1 MCGITAFL
9 GNKGKTPNLLK
20 LKLTSI
26 ANDSRGGHGVG
37 LWANT
42 TPSYLLK
49 ETTYTNFS
57 DLYEHVH
64 FIKKTTPASCIISHT
79 RYATK
84 GSKTNENLHPFVLGD
99 GKFVFCHNGTIY
111 NILDLVK
118 KYPIGIDTTD
128 KVDSFLLAN
137 IIYKHGYDVL
147 KEYRG
152 KAALVWTDNGG
163 ETVKVFK
170 GESLN
175 TTKVTSEERPLY
187 GVYLTEGLY
196 LSSLKKGLSFIC
208 NAEENKEIFDIATN
222 CIFEFKNNEILSS
235 VEIDRSNAYQDEE
248 KVYYGTTFWQGS
260 NSSSNT
266 NFVKGYEKN
275 DLILHSNKFKLIL
288 ENGYFST
295 AKKKK
300 LLHGVYETNKDCT
313 KFHPIKS
320 VQEGFDKDPYILIF
334 NKGIWVDLD
343 LIKERL
349 EKLNLAFTVENILN
363 YEFKST
369 EAEHISKIPVKY
381 NTSFFRPTRNE
392 QVFYDLPPM
401 FFSKLKYESWNK
413 MNAVSLTSNQL
424 DIPFH
429 TKMEQISKEE
439 LAEESDFNYDVKT
452 VIDFYAENFSISKG
466 LFYILLNKKLTKERL
481 YKIISQSE
489 LLKVDFFDLM
499 LEVSETL
506 GDSNFLMFSPS
517 MFNLVYEEITKE
529 FVTFSDCIENYLVE
543 TYFSFNIE
551 EEEETDYYNKSYNID
566 SENPY
571 ENMAWDMY

>member
-9 GNKGKTPNLLK
+9 GNKGKNPNLLK

-42 TPSYLLK
+42 TPTYLLK
-49 ETTYTNFS
+49 ETSYTNFS

-64 FIKKTTPASCIISHT
+64 FIKKTTPANCIISHT

-137 IIYKHGYDVL
+137 IIYKHGYNVL

-163 ETVKVFK
+163 ETIKVFK
-170 GESLN
+170 GESL
-175 TTKVTSEERPLY
+175 TTAKVTSEERPLY
-187 GVYLTEGLY
+187 GVYLNEGLY

-208 NAEENKEIFDIATN
+208 NAEENKQIFDIATN
-222 CIFEFKNNEILSS
+222 CIFEFKNNDILSS
-235 VEIDRSNAYQDEE
+235 IEIDRSNAYQDEE
-248 KVYYGTTFWQGS
+248 KISYGTNFWQ
-260 NSSSNT
+260 NSSASTNT
-266 NFVKGYEKN
+266 NFVQGYSQN

-288 ENGYFST
+288 ENGYFKT

-313 KFHPIKS
+313 KFHPIKN
-320 VQEGFDKDPYILIF
+320 VKEGFETDPYILIF
-334 NKGIWVDLD
+334 NQGIWIDLN
-343 LIKERL
+343 LIKQRL
-349 EKLNLAFTVENILN
+349 EKVNLAFTVENILN
-363 YEFKST
+363 YQFKVS
-369 EAEHISKIPVKY
+369 ESEYISKIPVKY
-381 NTSFFRPTRNE
+381 NTSFFRPERNE
-392 QVFYDLPPM
+392 QIFYDLPPM
-401 FFSKLKYESWNK
+401 FFHKLKYDSWNK
-413 MNAVSLTSNQL
+413 MSVVSLTTNQL

-429 TKMEQISKEE
+429 TKVEQVDQEE
-439 LAEESDFNYDVKT
+439 LMDETDFNYDVKT
-452 VIDFYAENFSISKG
+452 VIDFYTEHFSMNKS
-466 LFYILLNKKLTKERL
+466 LFYILLNKKLSKEKL
-481 YKIISQSE
+481 YKIISKSE
-489 LLKVDFFDLM
+489 ILKTDYFDLM
-499 LEVSETL
+499 LDMTETL
-506 GDSNFLMFSPS
+506 ASTNFLTFSAYMFD
-517 MFNLVYEEITKE
+517 LTYTELTKE
-529 FVTFSDCIENYLVE
+529 YVTLADAVENYLVE
-543 TYFSFNIE
+543 MYFSVNSEQEEEEYYTSSFNI
-551 EEEETDYYNKSYNID
+551 DP
-566 SENPY
+566 ENPY
-571 ENMAWDMY
+571 ESMAWDM